1 LFKNLLQKKLMKEK
15 YLINARIIDPKNQLD
30 EIGGLIVD
38 SKGLIKAV
46 GKKVTNG
53 NLPSESE
60 KLDLKEQVL
69 IPGIVDM
76 RVFVG
81 EPGFEYKENFRTL
94 SNAALSGGVTS
105 VVSMPNTSPVIDN
118 VSMVDFLKR
127 RGRDK
132 SKINIF
138 PAATLTKNTDG
149 KQMTEFGLLK
159 RKGIVAFTDG
169 IKTVQDPQ
177 VMARIMNLAGQSEAL
192 IIQHAEDNILSRDG
206 LINEGEIS
214 TRLGL
219 KGIPFL
225 AEKIIVERDLSFL
238 EEYFCKY
245 HISQISSEKTLSVIK
260 KAKNEGKIFTTGVS
274 INNLSLNENDIGDF
288 KTFLKLSPPLRTE
301 NDRQSLVKGINEG
314 TIDVIV
320 SDHKPEDEESK
331 RLTFSQAATG
341 ATGVETLLPLAL
353 ESVHNNSINLNK
365 LIASITSNPAKILG
379 IDKGCLEKGKD
390 ADLCIFDINK
400 PWVVDKNKLKSKS
413 KNTPIENRKLQ
424 GQVLKTFVKG
434 ELAYERI

>member
-1 LFKNLLQKKLMKEK
+1 MKEK
-15 YLINARIIDPKNQLD
+15 YLINARIIDPKNQMD
-30 EIGGLIVD
+30 EIGGLIID
-38 SKGLIKAV
+38 INGKIKAV
-46 GKKVTNG
+46 GKKVANG
-53 NLPSESE
+53 NLPTGAE
-60 KLDLKEQVL
+60 KIDLKRQIL

-81 EPGFEYKENFRTL
+81 EPGYEYKENFRTL

-132 SKINIF
+132 AKINIY
-138 PAATLTKNTDG
+138 PAASLTKNIEG

-159 RKGIVAFTDG
+159 RKGIIAFTDG
-169 IKTVQDPQ
+169 LKTVQNPQ
-177 VMARIMNLAGQSEAL
+177 VMSRIMNYAGESGAL
-192 IIQHAEDNILSRDG
+192 IMQHAEDNILSAGG

-219 KGIPFL
+219 KGIPAL

-238 EEYFCKY
+238 EEYNCRY
-245 HISQISSEKTLSVIK
+245 HISQISSGKTLSTIK
-260 KAKNEGKIFTTGVS
+260 RAKEEGKIFSTGVS

-301 NDRQSLVKGINEG
+301 QDRLSLINAIGEG
-314 TIDVIV
+314 LIEVIV

-331 RLTFSQAATG
+331 RLTFAQAATG
-341 ATGVETLLPLAL
+341 ATGIETLLPLAL
-353 ESVHNNSINLNK
+353 ELFHNNSLKLNK
-365 LIASITSNPAKILG
+365 IIASITSNPAKILG
-379 IDKGCLEKGKD
+379 IDKGNLQIGRD
-390 ADLCIFDINK
+390 ADLCVVDINK
-400 PWVVDKNKLKSKS
+400 PWVVNKDELLSKS
-413 KNTPIENRKLQ
+413 KNTPIEDRKLQ
-424 GQVLKTFVKG
+424 GQIIKTFIKG
-434 ELAYERI
+434 EIAFERA

>member
-1 LFKNLLQKKLMKEK
+1 MKEK
-15 YLINARIIDPKNQLD
+15 YLINARIIDPKNNID
-30 EIGGLIVD
+30 EIGGLIID
-38 SKGLIKAV
+38 SKGQIKDV
-46 GKKVTNG
+46 GKKVANG
-53 NLPSESE
+53 NIPSGAD
-60 KLDLKEQVL
+60 KIDLKKNVL

-159 RKGIVAFTDG
+159 RKGIIAFTDG

-177 VMARIMNLAGQSEAL
+177 VMSRIMNFASQSDSL
-192 IIQHAEDNILSRDG
+192 IMQHAEDNILSKNG

-238 EEYFCKY
+238 EEYFCRY
-245 HISQISSEKTLSVIK
+245 HISQVSSKKTISVIR
-260 KAKNEGKIFTTGVS
+260 KAKKEGKIFTTGVS

-301 NDRQSLVKGINEG
+301 NDRVSLVEAVNDG

-341 ATGVETLLPLAL
+341 ATGVETLLPLVL
-353 ESVHNNSINLNK
+353 ELYHNKSIKLNK

-379 IDKGCLEKGKD
+379 INKGSLDKGKD
-390 ADLCIFDINK
+390 ADLCIFDLDK
-400 PWVVDKNKLKSKS
+400 PWIVNKNDLKSKS
-413 KNTPIENRKLQ
+413 KNTPIENRKMQ
-424 GQVLKTFVKG
+424 GQILKTFLKG
-434 ELAYERI
+434 EALYERV

>member
-1 LFKNLLQKKLMKEK
+1 MKEK
-15 YLINARIIDPKNQLD
+15 YLTNARIIDPKNNLD
-30 EIGGLIVD
+30 EIGGLIID
-38 SKGLIKAV
+38 EKGSIKAI

-53 NLPSESE
+53 NLPASVD
-60 KLDLKEQVL
+60 KIDLKKQVL

-81 EPGFEYKENFRTL
+81 EPGYEYKENFRTL

-138 PAATLTKNTDG
+138 PAATLTKNAEG

-159 RKGIVAFTDG
+159 RKGIIAFTDG
-169 IKTVQDPQ
+169 IKTVQNPE
-177 VMARIMNLAGQSEAL
+177 VMSRIMNFASQSDSL
-192 IIQHAEDNILSRDG
+192 IIQHAEDNILSKGG

-219 KGIPFL
+219 KGIPSL

-238 EEYFCKY
+238 EEYFCRY
-245 HISQISSEKTLSVIK
+245 HISQISSQKTISVIK
-260 KAKNEGKIFTTGVS
+260 KAKKEGKIFTTGVS

-301 NDRQSLVKGINEG
+301 NDRQALVESVNDG

-331 RLTFSQAATG
+331 RLTFAQAATG
-341 ATGVETLLPLAL
+341 ASGVETLLPLAL
-353 ESVHNNSINLNK
+353 ELFHNNSIKLNK
-365 LIASITSNPAKILG
+365 LISTITFNPAKILNINKG
-379 IDKGCLEKGKD
+379 SLDKGND
-390 ADLCIFDINK
+390 ADLCIFDIDK
-400 PWVVDKNKLKSKS
+400 PWIVDKKNIKSKS

-434 ELAYERI
+434 ELVYESN

>member
-1 LFKNLLQKKLMKEK
+1 MKEK
-15 YLINARIIDPKNQLD
+15 YLINARIIDPKNQMD
-30 EIGGLIVD
+30 EIGGLIID
-38 SKGLIKAV
+38 INGKIKAV
-46 GKKVTNG
+46 GKKVANG
-53 NLPSESE
+53 NLPTGAE
-60 KLDLKEQVL
+60 KIDLKRQIL

-81 EPGFEYKENFRTL
+81 EPGYEYKENFRTL

-132 SKINIF
+132 AKINIY
-138 PAATLTKNTDG
+138 PAASLTKNIEG

-159 RKGIVAFTDG
+159 RKGIIAFTDG
-169 IKTVQDPQ
+169 LKTVQNPQ
-177 VMARIMNLAGQSEAL
+177 VMSRIMNYAGESGAL
-192 IIQHAEDNILSRDG
+192 IMQHAEDNILSAGG

-238 EEYFCKY
+238 EEYHCRY
-245 HISQISSEKTLSVIK
+245 HISQISSGKTLSTIK
-260 KAKNEGKIFTTGVS
+260 RAKEEGKIFSTGVS

-288 KTFLKLSPPLRTE
+288 RTFLKLSPPLRTE
-301 NDRQSLVKGINEG
+301 QDRLSLINAIDEG
-314 TIDVIV
+314 LIEVIV

-331 RLTFSQAATG
+331 RLTFAQAATG
-341 ATGVETLLPLAL
+341 ATGIETLLPLAL
-353 ESVHNNSINLNK
+353 ELFHNGSLKLNK
-365 LIASITSNPAKILG
+365 IIASITSNPAKILG
-379 IDKGCLEKGKD
+379 IDKGSLQIGRD
-390 ADLCIFDINK
+390 ADLCVVDINK
-400 PWVVDKNKLKSKS
+400 PWVVNKDELLSKS
-413 KNTPIENRKLQ
+413 KNTPIEDRKLQ
-424 GQVLKTFVKG
+424 GQIIKTFIKG
-434 ELAYERI
+434 EIAFERA

>member
-1 LFKNLLQKKLMKEK
+1 MKEK
-15 YLINARIIDPKNQLD
+15 YLINARIIDPKNALD
-30 EIGGLIVD
+30 EIGGLIID

-46 GKKVTNG
+46 GKKVANG
-53 NLPSESE
+53 NLPSTAD
-60 KLDLKEQVL
+60 KIDLKKQVL

-81 EPGFEYKENFRTL
+81 EPGYEYKENFRTL
-94 SNAALSGGVTS
+94 SDAALSGGVTS

-132 SKINIF
+132 SRINIF
-138 PAATLTKNTDG
+138 PSATLTKNTEG

-169 IKTVQDPQ
+169 VKTVQNPQ
-177 VMARIMNLAGQSEAL
+177 VMARIMNFASQSESL
-192 IIQHAEDNILSRDG
+192 IMQHAEDNILSEGG

-238 EEYFCKY
+238 EEYFCRY
-245 HISQISSEKTLSVIK
+245 HISQISSEKTVSVIK
-260 KAKNEGKIFTTGVS
+260 KAKNEGKIFTAGVS

-288 KTFLKLSPPLRTE
+288 RTFLKLSPPLRTE
-301 NDRQSLVKGINEG
+301 NDRQSLVEAVNDG

-331 RLTFSQAATG
+331 RLTFSQATTG

-353 ESVHNNSINLNK
+353 ELFHNKSVKLVK

-379 IDKGCLEKGKD
+379 INKGSLEKGNE
-390 ADLCIFDINK
+390 ADLCVFDINK
-400 PWVVDKNKLKSKS
+400 PWIVNKDKLKSKS
-413 KNTPIENRKLQ
+413 KNTPIEDRKLQ

-434 ELAYERI
+434 EMAFERV

>member
-1 LFKNLLQKKLMKEK
+1 MKEI

-30 EIGGLIVD
+30 AIGGLIID

-46 GKKVTNG
+46 GKKVSGSNI
-53 NLPSESE
+53 PSSAE
-60 KLDLKEQVL
+60 KIDLKKKLL

-132 SKINIF
+132 SRINIF
-138 PAATLTKNTDG
+138 PAASLTKNTDG

-159 RKGIVAFTDG
+159 RKGIVGFTDG
-169 IKTVQDPQ
+169 IKTVQNPQ
-177 VMARIMNLAGQSEAL
+177 LMSRIMNFAGQSQAL
-192 IIQHAEDNILSRDG
+192 IMQHAEDNILSDGG

-238 EEYFCKY
+238 EEYMCRY
-245 HISQISSEKTLSVIK
+245 HISQISSRKTIDVVK
-260 KAKNEGKIFTTGVS
+260 KAKSEGKSFTTGVS

-301 NDRQSLVKGINEG
+301 DDRISLVKAVNDG

-331 RLTFSQAATG
+331 RLTFAKAATG
-341 ATGVETLLPLAL
+341 ASGIETLLPLAL
-353 ESVHNNSINLNK
+353 ELYHNKSIK
-365 LIASITSNPAKILG
+365 IERLIASMTSNPAKILE
-379 IDKGCLEKGKD
+379 IEKGSLDVGKD
-390 ADLCIFDINK
+390 ADLCILDINK
-400 PWVVDKNKLKSKS
+400 PWVVDKKYINSKS

-434 ELAYERI
+434 ELVFDRK

>member
-1 LFKNLLQKKLMKEK
+1 MKEK
-15 YLINARIIDPKNQLD
+15 YLINARIIDPKNQID
-30 EIGGLIVD
+30 EIGGLIIDVN
-38 SKGLIKAV
+38 GQIKAV
-46 GKKVTNG
+46 GKKVAND
-53 NLPSESE
+53 NLPTTAE
-60 KLDLKEQVL
+60 KIDIKNQIL

-81 EPGFEYKENFRTL
+81 EPGYEYKENFRTL

-118 VSMVDFLKR
+118 VSLVDFLKR

-132 SKINIF
+132 SKINIY
-138 PAATLTKNTDG
+138 PAASLTKNTDG

-159 RKGIVAFTDG
+159 RKGIIAFTDG

-177 VMARIMNLAGQSEAL
+177 VMARIMNYAGESEAL
-192 IIQHAEDNILSRDG
+192 IMQHAEDNILSAGG

-219 KGIPFL
+219 KGIPYL

-238 EEYFCKY
+238 EEYFCRY
-245 HISQISSEKTLSVIK
+245 HISQISSEKTISVIK
-260 KAKNEGKIFTTGVS
+260 KAKDEGKIFTTGVS

-301 NDRQSLVKGINEG
+301 NDRLSLIKGINDG
-314 TIDVIV
+314 VIDVIV

-331 RLTFSQAATG
+331 RLTFAQAATG
-341 ATGVETLLPLAL
+341 ASGVETLLPLAL
-353 ESVHNNSINLNK
+353 ELSHNKSIK
-365 LIASITSNPAKILG
+365 LDRLISSITSNPAKILG
-379 IDKGCLEKGKD
+379 IDKGNLQIGSD
-390 ADLCIFDINK
+390 ADLCILDINK
-400 PWVVDKNKLKSKS
+400 PWVVKQSELKSKS

-434 ELAYERI
+434 EIAFERI

>member
-1 LFKNLLQKKLMKEK
+1 MKEI
-15 YLINARIIDPKNQLD
+15 YLINARIIDPKNNID
-30 EIGGLIVD
+30 EIGGLIID
-38 SKGLIKAV
+38 SNGTIKAA
-46 GKKVTNG
+46 GKKVANG
-53 NLPSESE
+53 NLPSSIN
-60 KLDLKEQVL
+60 KIDLKKQVL

-81 EPGFEYKENFRTL
+81 EPGYEYKENFRTL

-105 VVSMPNTSPVIDN
+105 VVSMPNTNPVIDN

-138 PAATLTKNTDG
+138 PAASLTKNTEG

-169 IKTVQDPQ
+169 IKTVQNPE
-177 VMARIMNLAGQSEAL
+177 VMSRIMNFASQSESL
-192 IIQHAEDNILSRDG
+192 IMQHAEDNVLSNGG
-206 LINEGEIS
+206 LINDGEIS

-238 EEYFCKY
+238 EEYFCRY
-245 HISQISSEKTLSVIK
+245 HISQISSKKTVSVIK
-260 KAKNEGKIFTTGVS
+260 KAKKEGKIFSTGVS

-301 NDRQSLVKGINEG
+301 SDRQALVESVNDG

-331 RLTFSQAATG
+331 RLTFAQAATG
-341 ATGVETLLPLAL
+341 ASGVETLLPLAL
-353 ESVHNNSINLNK
+353 ELFHNKSIKLNK
-365 LIASITSNPAKILG
+365 LIAALTCNPAKILD
-379 IDKGCLEKGKD
+379 INKGTLNKGAD

-400 PWVVDKNKLKSKS
+400 PWVVNKENIKSKS
-413 KNTPIENRKLQ
+413 KNTPIEDRKLQ

-434 ELAYERI
+434 ELVHERN

>member
-1 LFKNLLQKKLMKEK
+1 MKEK
-15 YLINARIIDPKNQLD
+15 YLINARIIDPKNNLD
-30 EIGGLIVD
+30 EIGGLIID
-38 SKGLIKAV
+38 TKGLIKAV
-46 GKKVTNG
+46 GKKVANG
-53 NLPSESE
+53 NLPTSAD
-60 KLDLKEQVL
+60 KIDLKKQVL

-81 EPGFEYKENFRTL
+81 EPGYEYKENFRTL

-132 SKINIF
+132 SRINIF
-138 PAATLTKNTDG
+138 PSATLTKNAEG

-169 IKTVQDPQ
+169 VKTVQNPQ
-177 VMARIMNLAGQSEAL
+177 VMARIMNFARQSESL
-192 IIQHAEDNILSRDG
+192 IMQHAEDNILSEGG

-245 HISQISSEKTLSVIK
+245 HISQISSRKTISVIK

-288 KTFLKLSPPLRTE
+288 RTFLKLSPPLRTE
-301 NDRQSLVKGINEG
+301 NDRRSLVEAVNDG
-314 TIDVIV
+314 TVDVIV

-341 ATGVETLLPLAL
+341 ATGVETLLPLSL
-353 ESVHNNSINLNK
+353 ELFHNKSVKLMK
-365 LIASITSNPAKILG
+365 LIASITSNPAKILNINKG
-379 IDKGCLEKGKD
+379 SLDKGND
-390 ADLCIFDINK
+390 ADLCVFDINK
-400 PWVVDKNKLKSKS
+400 AWIVNKGKLKSKS
-413 KNTPIENRKLQ
+413 KNTPIENRKMQ
-424 GQVLKTFVKG
+424 GQILKTFIKG
-434 ELAYERI
+434 ELAFERV

>member
-1 LFKNLLQKKLMKEK
+1 MKEK
-15 YLINARIIDPKNQLD
+15 YLINARIIDPKNQMD
-30 EIGGLIVD
+30 EIGGLIID
-38 SKGLIKAV
+38 INGKIKAV
-46 GKKVTNG
+46 GKKVANG
-53 NLPSESE
+53 NLPTGAE
-60 KLDLKEQVL
+60 KIDLKRQIL

-81 EPGFEYKENFRTL
+81 EPGYEYKENFRTL

-132 SKINIF
+132 AKINIY
-138 PAATLTKNTDG
+138 PAASLTKNIEG

-159 RKGIVAFTDG
+159 RKGIIAFTDG
-169 IKTVQDPQ
+169 LKTVQNPQ
-177 VMARIMNLAGQSEAL
+177 VMSRIMNYAGESGAL
-192 IIQHAEDNILSRDG
+192 IMQHAEDNILSAGG

-238 EEYFCKY
+238 EEYNCRY
-245 HISQISSEKTLSVIK
+245 HISQISSGKTLSTIK
-260 KAKNEGKIFTTGVS
+260 RAKEEGKIFSTGVS

-288 KTFLKLSPPLRTE
+288 RTFLKLSPPLRTE
-301 NDRQSLVKGINEG
+301 QDRLSLINAIDEG
-314 TIDVIV
+314 LIEVIV

-331 RLTFSQAATG
+331 RLTFAQAATG
-341 ATGVETLLPLAL
+341 ATGIETLLPLAL
-353 ESVHNNSINLNK
+353 ELFHNDSLKLNK
-365 LIASITSNPAKILG
+365 IIAPITSNPAKILG
-379 IDKGCLEKGKD
+379 IDKGSLQIGRD
-390 ADLCIFDINK
+390 ADLCVVDINK
-400 PWVVDKNKLKSKS
+400 PWVVNKDELLSKS
-413 KNTPIENRKLQ
+413 KNTPIEDRKLQ
-424 GQVLKTFVKG
+424 GQIIKTFIKG
-434 ELAYERI
+434 EMAFERA